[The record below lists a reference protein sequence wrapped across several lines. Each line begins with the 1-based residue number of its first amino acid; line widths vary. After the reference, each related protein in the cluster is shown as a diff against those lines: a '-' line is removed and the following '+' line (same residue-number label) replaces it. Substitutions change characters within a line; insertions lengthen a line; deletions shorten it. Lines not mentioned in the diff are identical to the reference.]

1 MATATMVQEGD
12 TLEYYSASPIA
23 ENTIVVIGRF
33 LAVIIRALTQA
44 DIDEGRKASAVIEG
58 VFTFPKASGVTIT
71 QGQALFW
78 GSNNLSNV
86 ATGRQFA
93 GFATADAASLAVL
106 VNVKLSAIE
115 S

>member
-1 MATATMVQEGD
+1 MVQTGD
-12 TLEYYSASPIA
+12 TLDYYSASPIA
-23 ENTIVVIGRF
+23 AGTIVVIGR
-33 LAVIIRALTQA
+33 LIGVIIRQLLQA
-44 DIDEGRKASAVIEG
+44 DIDAGRKASAVVEG
-58 VFTFPKASGVTIT
+58 VFTFPKATGVTIT

-78 GSNNLSNV
+78 GSSNLSNV

-93 GFATADAASLAVL
+93 GYATTDQGSSDTT